1 MSRRVKSRRRYES
14 PRRREQAAATR
25 QAILEAAE
33 LLFAKHGYVGTS
45 VAEIAEEARVA
56 LKTVYAVFG
65 TKAEVLRALWNLRMR
80 GDEEPVPMAERPWF
94 REIVGEPDPRRRL
107 ALVARNVRV
116 VRERTAH
123 VTEIVRQ
130 AAPAD
135 EQIAAL
141 WERFQREFYELGVRG
156 IVETLDRDGVL
167 AADTTTAADIGWTL
181 THPDVYQ
188 LLVHQRG
195 WSPDDY
201 ERWLAETLPGQLIKD
216 RDTGARRP
224 RSRARNRRP
233 ENSK

>member
-1 MSRRVKSRRRYES
+1 MSGSVKPRRRYES

-33 LLFAKHGYVGTS
+33 RLFAKRGYVGTS
-45 VAEIAEEARVA
+45 VAEIADEARVA

-80 GDEEPVPMAERPWF
+80 GDEELVPMAKRRWY
-94 REIVGEPDPRRRL
+94 REIVDEPDPQRRL
-107 ALVARNVRV
+107 ALVAHNSRI

-156 IVETLDRDGVL
+156 IVETLERDGVL
-167 AADTTTAADIGWTL
+167 SADLTTAADIGWTL
-181 THPDVYQ
+181 THPDLYQ
-188 LLVHQRG
+188 LLVRQRR
-195 WSPDDY
+195 WSPEAY
-201 ERWLAETLPGQLIKD
+201 ERWLAETLCAQLIKD
-216 RDTGARRP
+216 RDAG
-224 RSRARNRRP
+224 RAA
-233 ENSK
+233 

>member
-1 MSRRVKSRRRYES
+1 MARTVKARRRYES

-33 LLFAKHGYVGTS
+33 RLFTKRGYVGTS

-65 TKAEVLRALWNLRMR
+65 TKAELLRALWNLRMR
-80 GDEEPVPMAERPWF
+80 GDEEPVPMSERPWY
-94 REIVGEPDPRRRL
+94 REIVDEPDPQRRL
-107 ALVARNVRV
+107 ALVARNSRI

-156 IVETLDRDGVL
+156 IVETLERDGVL
-167 AADTTTAADIGWTL
+167 AADVTTAADIGWAL
-181 THPDVYQ
+181 THPDLYQ
-188 LLVHQRG
+188 LLIHQRG
-195 WSPDDY
+195 WSADAY
-201 ERWLAETLPGQLIKD
+201 ERWLAETLCAQLITD
-216 RDTGARRP
+216 RDAAARRP
-224 RSRARNRRP
+224 RARP
-233 ENSK
+233 S

>member
-1 MSRRVKSRRRYES
+1 MSRSVKPRRRYES

-33 LLFAKHGYVGTS
+33 RLFAKQGYVGTS

-65 TKAEVLRALWNLRMR
+65 TKAEVLRGLWNLRMR
-80 GDEEPVPMAERPWF
+80 RDEEPVPMPERPWY
-94 REIVGEPDPRRRL
+94 RAIVDEPDPHRRL
-107 ALVARNVRV
+107 ALVAHNSRI

-141 WERFQREFYELGVRG
+141 WERFQLEFYELGVRG
-156 IVETLDRDGVL
+156 IVETLEHDGVL
-167 AADTTTAADIGWTL
+167 ADDLTTAADIGWTL
-181 THPDVYQ
+181 THPDLYQ
-188 LLVHQRG
+188 LLVRQRG
-195 WSPDDY
+195 WSPEAY
-201 ERWLAETLPGQLIKD
+201 ERWLAETLSAQLIKA
-216 RDTGARRP
+216 RDAGARRP
-224 RSRARNRRP
+224 RSRARNRRTGN
-233 ENSK
+233 E

>member
-1 MSRRVKSRRRYES
+1 MSGSVKPRRRYES

-33 LLFAKHGYVGTS
+33 GLFAKHGYVGTS

-65 TKAEVLRALWNLRMR
+65 TKGEVLHALWNLRMR
-80 GDEEPVPMAERPWF
+80 GDEDPVPMPERPWY
-94 REIVGEPDPRRRL
+94 REMVDEPDPRRRL
-107 ALVARNVRV
+107 ALVAHNSRIM
-116 VRERTAH
+116 RERTAH

-141 WERFQREFYELGVRG
+141 WERFEREFYELGVRG
-156 IVETLDRDGVL
+156 IVKTLERDGVL
-167 AADTTTAADIGWTL
+167 AAGLTTSADIGWTL

-188 LLVHQRG
+188 LLVHKRG
-195 WSPDDY
+195 WSAEAY
-201 ERWLAETLPGQLIKD
+201 ERWLAETLCAQLIED
-216 RDTGARRP
+216 PAVCG
-224 RSRARNRRP
+224 
-233 ENSK
+233 

>member
-1 MSRRVKSRRRYES
+1 MDEDVKRRRRYDS

-25 QAILEAAE
+25 QAILDAAE
-33 LLFAKHGYVGTS
+33 RLFTERGYVGTS
-45 VAEIAEEARVA
+45 VAEVADEARVA

-80 GDEEPVPMAERPWF
+80 GDEEPVPMAERPWY
-94 REIVGEPDPRRRL
+94 RAVVDEPDPRRRL
-107 ALVARNVRV
+107 ALVAHNVRV

-135 EQIAAL
+135 EQIAEL

-156 IVETLDRDGVL
+156 IVETLARDEALSTDV
-167 AADTTTAADIGWTL
+167 TTATDIGWTI

-188 LLVHQRG
+188 LLVRERG
-195 WSPDDY
+195 WSVDAY
-201 ERWLAETLPGQLIKD
+201 ERWLAETLSSQLIAPP
-216 RDTGARRP
+216 GAAEDRP
-224 RSRARNRRP
+224 RGRSRNR
-233 ENSK
+233 

>member
-1 MSRRVKSRRRYES
+1 MSRSVKPRRRYES

-33 LLFAKHGYVGTS
+33 RLFAKQGYVGTS

-65 TKAEVLRALWNLRMR
+65 TKAEVLRGLWNLRMR
-80 GDEEPVPMAERPWF
+80 GDEEPVPMPERPWY
-94 REIVGEPDPRRRL
+94 RAIVDEPDPHRRL
-107 ALVARNVRV
+107 ALVAHNSRI

-141 WERFQREFYELGVRG
+141 WERFQLEFYELGVRG
-156 IVETLDRDGVL
+156 IVETLEHDGVL
-167 AADTTTAADIGWTL
+167 ALDLTTAADIGWTL
-181 THPDVYQ
+181 THPDLYQ
-188 LLVHQRG
+188 LLVRQRG
-195 WSPDDY
+195 WSPEAY
-201 ERWLAETLPGQLIKD
+201 ERWLAETLSAQLIKD
-216 RDTGARRP
+216 RDAGARRP
-224 RSRARNRRP
+224 RSRARNRRTGN
-233 ENSK
+233 E

>member
-1 MSRRVKSRRRYES
+1 MSRSVKPRRHYES

-33 LLFAKHGYVGTS
+33 RLFAKRGYVGTS
-45 VAEIAEEARVA
+45 VAEIADEARVA

-80 GDEEPVPMAERPWF
+80 GDEELVPMAKRPWY
-94 REIVGEPDPRRRL
+94 REIVDEPDPQRRL
-107 ALVARNVRV
+107 ALVAHNSRI

-141 WERFQREFYELGVRG
+141 WERFQREFYKLGVHG
-156 IVETLDRDGVL
+156 IVVTLEHDGVL
-167 AADTTTAADIGWTL
+167 AADPTTAADIGWTL
-181 THPDVYQ
+181 THPDLYQ
-188 LLVHQRG
+188 LLVRQRR
-195 WSPDDY
+195 WSPEAY
-201 ERWLAETLPGQLIKD
+201 ERWLAETLCAQLIKD
-216 RDTGARRP
+216 RDAGQA
-224 RSRARNRRP
+224 A
-233 ENSK
+233 

>member
-1 MSRRVKSRRRYES
+1 MSGTVKPRRRYES

-33 LLFAKHGYVGTS
+33 RLFAKRGYVGTS
-45 VAEIAEEARVA
+45 VAEIADEARVA

-80 GDEEPVPMAERPWF
+80 GDEELVPMAKRPWY
-94 REIVGEPDPRRRL
+94 REIVDEPDPQRRL
-107 ALVARNVRV
+107 ALVAHNSRI

-156 IVETLDRDGVL
+156 IVETLERDGVL
-167 AADTTTAADIGWTL
+167 SADLTTAADIGWTL
-181 THPDVYQ
+181 THPDLYQ
-188 LLVHQRG
+188 LLVRQRG
-195 WSPDDY
+195 WSPEAY
-201 ERWLAETLPGQLIKD
+201 ERWLTETLCAQLIKN
-216 RDTGARRP
+216 RDAG
-224 RSRARNRRP
+224 RAA
-233 ENSK
+233 